1 MPDIIEQLI
10 LHEGEV
16 AHAYADSLG
25 YLTIGVGRLI
35 DKRRGGGLRPEEI
48 RLLLANDIEAVRR
61 GLDERLPW
69 WRGLSEVRRKVLIDM
84 AFNLGVEGLMKFRN
98 TLAAVEAGDYARAAD
113 GMLAS
118 RWAGQ
123 VKARAE
129 RLAQMMRT
137 GEDYG

>member
-1 MPDIIEQLI
+1 MPDIVDQLI

-16 AHAYADSLG
+16 AYAYPDSLG

-35 DKRRGGGLRPEEI
+35 DRRRGGGLRPDEI

-61 GLDERLPW
+61 ALDQRVPW
-69 WRGLSEVRRKVLIDM
+69 WRELSDVRRKVLIDM
-84 AFNLGVEGLMKFRN
+84 AFNLGVQGLMKFRN
-98 TLAAVEAGDYARAAD
+98 TMASVQAGDYARAAD

-118 RWAGQ
+118 RWAEQ
-123 VKARAE
+123 VKGRAV